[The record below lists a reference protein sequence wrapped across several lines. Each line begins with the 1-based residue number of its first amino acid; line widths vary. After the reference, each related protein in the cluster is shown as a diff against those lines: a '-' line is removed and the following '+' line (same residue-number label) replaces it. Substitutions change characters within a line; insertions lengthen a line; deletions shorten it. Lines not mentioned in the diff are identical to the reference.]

1 MKTFRILML
10 AIIAGFIITACSVQ
24 QTVNFDKNMKG
35 NMSFQVDMKDMLRE
49 LKNLQP
55 DSTKTDI
62 ELLKET
68 KVSESIMQLKDEFEK
83 TDGISNF
90 KALENYENGILGFSF
105 DFESIENIN
114 KGLEEG
120 SKEKKAE
127 NVNLFTLGKNKLSI
141 DFGDDKA
148 EEDANDPMA
157 GFDIGEYILTLNF
170 PFPIKS
176 VSNDLY
182 TLSKDRKQVQLNIEL
197 TEMMKDFSKLKT
209 DITW

>member
-1 MKTFRILML
+1 MKTFKILML
-10 AIIAGFIITACSVQ
+10 AVISGLVITACSVE

-62 ELLKET
+62 DLMKET

-90 KALENYENGILGFSF
+90 KALENYEDGILGFSF

-141 DFGDDKA
+141 DFGDEKDD
-148 EEDANDPMA
+148 EQEDNPMA
-157 GFDIGEYILTLNF
+157 GFDMGEYILTLNF
-170 PFPIKS
+170 PFPVKS
-176 VSNDLY
+176 VNNNLY

-197 TEMMKDFSKLKT
+197 ADMVKDFSKLKA
-209 DITW
+209 DIAW